1 MTSSTWILIFG
12 VIPAACLLEALR
24 RKLSRLDL
32 AGQLPSAYLAILDRP
47 G

>member
-1 MTSSTWILIFG
+1 

>member
-1 MTSSTWILIFG
+1 

-32 AGQLPSAYLAILDRP
+32 AGSLPSGYLAILERP